1 MSCDWLDS
9 AVFYEVY
16 PTSFYD
22 SDADGIGDIPG
33 IIEKLPYIAQLGC
46 TAIWLNPCFCSPFRD
61 GGYDITD
68 YYRVDPRF
76 GTNEDL
82 KRLFDAARAN
92 GIRVL
97 LDLVMGHTSDRHPWF
112 LESCKDEQNEF
123 TQAYIWADHLDAE
136 HGAPQFLGGLSE
148 RPHMYKVNY
157 FASQPALNYGYY
169 RPKAA
174 WQSAMDSPA
183 ALQNR
188 RRLIDVCCFW
198 LEMGAAG
205 FRLPAVPA
213 F

>member
-1 MSCDWLDS
+1 MDS

-22 SDADGIGDIPG
+22 SNADGIGDIPG

-82 KRLFDAARAN
+82 KRLFDAARAK

-97 LDLVMGHTSDRHPWF
+97 LDPVMGHTSDRHPWF

-136 HGAPQFLGGLSE
+136 HGAP
-148 RPHMYKVNY
+148 
-157 FASQPALNYGYY
+157 
-169 RPKAA
+169 
-174 WQSAMDSPA
+174 
-183 ALQNR
+183 
-188 RRLIDVCCFW
+188 
-198 LEMGAAG
+198 
-205 FRLPAVPA
+205 
-213 F
+213 